1 MKLKPIGNRLLVA
14 YTSRP
19 EQAGGIYL
27 PENGGPRDTEA
38 IIVCAGDQVQDPELK
53 PGTRVIVPETGLVE
67 IHINRR
73 PYYLVKES
81 QLLGVLS

>member
-1 MKLKPIGNRLLVA
+1 MKLKPIGNKLLVA
-14 YTSRP
+14 YTSR
-19 EQAGGIYL
+19 QSGKRIYL
-27 PENGGPRDTEA
+27 TRTATRRPSSSARAT
-38 IIVCAGDQVQDPELK
+38 VQGHELK

-67 IHINRR
+67 IRINRR

>member
-1 MKLKPIGNRLLVA
+1 MKLKPIGNKLLVA

-27 PENGGPRDTEA
+27 PANRDTEA
-38 IIVCAGDQVQDPELK
+38 IIVRAGDRAQHPELK

-67 IHINRR
+67 IRINRR